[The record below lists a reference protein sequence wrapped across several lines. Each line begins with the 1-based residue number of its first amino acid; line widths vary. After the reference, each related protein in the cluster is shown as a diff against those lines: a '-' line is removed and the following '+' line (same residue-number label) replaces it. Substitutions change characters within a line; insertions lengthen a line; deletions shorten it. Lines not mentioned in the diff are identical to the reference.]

1 MGVLY
6 EKKGKIAFITI
17 SRPEALNA
25 VDVQTNDELR
35 EAWRDFRDDPGVWVA
50 VLTGAGPKAFSTG
63 ADLKAFIPHQNS
75 LSNIERKEMLDR
87 ELGSFGAITRNFN
100 CWKPIIAAVNGLCL
114 GGGLE
119 MALACDI
126 RIASENASFG
136 LTEPRWGIIPGG
148 GGTQRLPR
156 LIPLSIALE
165 MLLTTRVIDAWEA
178 LRIGLVSKVVPP
190 GQLLAEAV
198 STADFICSNGPLAVR
213 AVKEAVL
220 RGVNMTLEDG
230 LRFEASL
237 REYVR
242 YTEDAQEGPKA
253 FAEKRRPVFRA
264 R

>member
-17 SRPEALNA
+17 NRPEALNA
-25 VDVQTNDELR
+25 VDVRTNEELR
-35 EAWRDFRDDPGVWVA
+35 EAWRDFRDDTGVWVA
-50 VLTGAGPKAFSTG
+50 ILTGAGPKAFSTG
-63 ADLKAFIPHQNS
+63 ADLKALIPHQNS
-75 LSNIERKEMLDR
+75 LSAIERKQLMDGEM
-87 ELGSFGAITRNFN
+87 GSFGAITRNFN
-100 CWKPIIAAVNGLCL
+100 CWKPLIAAVNGLCL

-126 RIASENASFG
+126 RVASENASFG

-156 LIPLSIALE
+156 LIPVSAALE
-165 MLLTTRVIDAWEA
+165 MLLTTRIVDAREA
-178 LRIGLVSKVVPP
+178 LRIGLVSKVCAPD
-190 GQLLAEAV
+190 QLLAEAV
-198 STADFICSNGPLAVR
+198 STADTICNNGPVAIR

-237 REYVR
+237 REFVR
-242 YTEDAQEGPKA
+242 ATDDAKEGPKA
-253 FAEKRRPVFRA
+253 FAEKRKPVFRA